1 MSQLL
6 NAIQDIATI
15 VKKSNGEYRVV
26 GVLRK
31 TKSKTVPTGS
41 VCSDYFTLL
50 NIELK
55 IIFIIY
61 SYIVPV
67 KATSLLPAPSSNPP
81 PPRPFTSKPQSPL
94 LSRALSKIQAQKSP
108 ANVIHSQCKPPTD
121 LNSLEGDV
129 STEKDQNETNVEKV
143 KALLDSKSGV
153 SECMKKEL
161 ISVLAKRPNGVWAA
175 RLPFEYKVG
184 NKVFMKQND
193 LIIYVNYQIGFFRHY
208 SAKN

>member
-1 MSQLL
+1 M
-6 NAIQDIATI
+6 
-15 VKKSNGEYRVV
+15 
-26 GVLRK
+26 
-31 TKSKTVPTGS
+31 
-41 VCSDYFTLL
+41 
-50 NIELK
+50 
-55 IIFIIY
+55 
-61 SYIVPV
+61 
-67 KATSLLPAPSSNPP
+67 KATSLLPAPSPNPP

-94 LSRALSKIQAQKSP
+94 LSRALSKIQAQKSA

-129 STEKDQNETNVEKV
+129 NTEKDQNQTNVEKV

-184 NKVFMKQND
+184 NKMFMKQND
-193 LIIYVNYQIGFFRHY
+193 LIIYVIFYVILQY
-208 SAKN
+208 